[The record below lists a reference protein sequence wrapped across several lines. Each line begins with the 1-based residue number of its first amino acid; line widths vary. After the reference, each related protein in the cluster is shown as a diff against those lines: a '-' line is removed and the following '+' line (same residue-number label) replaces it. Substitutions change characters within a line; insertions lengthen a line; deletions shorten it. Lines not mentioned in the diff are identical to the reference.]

1 MSRASVFIQ
10 FIKLRLTLL
19 VVFSAA
25 IVYVYAQVGDI
36 SWLNLVI
43 LILSGLLVTGSANGF
58 NQVIEHRLD
67 KLMPRTANRPIPSG
81 SMTVKEG
88 WILSS
93 ILGLTGI
100 LLMWFFLNGFTA
112 ALAAF
117 SLFSYAFVYTPLKQE
132 TPWAVFIGAFPG
144 AMPALLGWAAATG
157 SLASGAWM
165 FFIIQFV
172 WQFPHFWAIAWVL
185 DDDYRKAGFSLLPSK
200 KGKDSISAYTIFGS
214 TLVLIFV
221 SMIPYQFGESGML
234 MMVISLGAGLVFFY
248 QAIPFL
254 EERNSRSATQL
265 MFASFVYLPIVQII
279 LLIDK
284 LI

>member
-1 MSRASVFIQ
+1 MYIQ

-25 IVYVYAQVGDI
+25 IVYVYALDGNF
-36 SWLNLVI
+36 SWINLFL
-43 LILSGLLVTGSANGF
+43 LIVSGLLVTGSANGF
-58 NQVIEHRLD
+58 NQVIEHKLD
-67 KLMPRTANRPIPSG
+67 KLMPRTANRPIPTG
-81 SMTVKEG
+81 SMTVQEG
-88 WILSS
+88 IWFSTI
-93 ILGLTGI
+93 IGLAG
-100 LLMWFFLNGFTA
+100 LMIMVIFLNWFTA

-117 SLFSYAFVYTPLKQE
+117 SLFSYAFVYTPLKQA

-144 AMPALLGWAAATG
+144 AMPPLLGWAAATG
-157 SLASGAWM
+157 SLAAGAWM

-172 WQFPHFWAIAWVL
+172 WQFPHFWSIAWVL

-200 KGKDSISAYTIFGS
+200 KGKDSITAYTIFGS
-214 TLVLIFV
+214 TLLLIFV

-234 MMVISLGAGLVFFY
+234 MMVISLGAGLVFFF

-254 EERNSRSATQL
+254 EERNTRTATQL
-265 MFASFVYLPIVQII
+265 MFASFVYLPVVQII